1 MRIVQSL
8 ETFLKAHFL
17 QAKQRNSKAVVR
29 PVLIGPPGDILQ
41 LLFDNLTDHGK
52 SDWLLSSEEH
62 VAVLLILGS
71 KAQRALSFP
80 ENQISRECHWDYA
93 VNVRN
98 SYPLVLMLVDPSAW
112 DTCPESLVN
121 TTEVLGF
128 LQPSQPGKW
137 FSNPLWKNL
146 IQQMS
151 ANLGVEAGKIKDALS
166 RLMKESDYHD
176 IPTKHRFL
184 WETAND
190 LLNAIPGTLPPDD
203 GLAFKVG
210 FPSLGQVPRTIG
222 EADRVLKRLADFI
235 KRLGLSEGI
244 DKLKNTQTAI
254 SQHLLTCLDD
264 FERHISRRSL
274 SGVNFSYSPIWH
286 YRSPEPVPDWWIK
299 LTVDV
304 WEALLEDTGD
314 KPHAQLNLSCENALN
329 KKELLPKEPLI
340 VISDVQLKATSSD
353 GLPLNNIVFHR
364 RMPSHTPV
372 ILSPVPGDE
381 TSCIDTDWIPHDR
394 AIKYTVDG
402 HGFRTGAVEVMVL
415 NSFGCRGTCH
425 IRDAESNPPPIKIK
439 KQNIWR
445 QEIILPRGG
454 AIDIDIYHVNSIEG
468 VKLSGGTL
476 QESFEKTIP
485 LGQSKTTFVIVI
497 EGETNFKVTL
507 LSGSGATDSEWEVN
521 LTIQEATEIA
531 RTRFDALVSAHK
543 GTGKLPIPN
552 IPDSPLLRIEDH
564 YLTSPESWRPI
575 LACWTDTTAT
585 ISKIDWRS
593 PRLGS
598 IEPKLGLPPAIDIPG
613 DVLKAREEV
622 RAYLVDKKRYIE
634 EVELDDPVVGGLV
647 ENYLTS
653 YLAWLNNAPD
663 EATWMDCI
671 AIYSAKRN
679 PQAGDYSASDEP
691 VAIVLSPLHPVKIG
705 WQALAQQYLSIG
717 LQKRCP
723 AAGLLSP
730 SKCPDIGG
738 WAIRVAGTNHSF
750 RAFFAAPCDNPYWGF
765 LWNKKYLNDE
775 IEKLSILRHLQE
787 VGLETQSITGGFSRS
802 QAVQSI
808 DDVSKLLPGRAT
820 LRIGII
826 GAKDSSAALSDGVI
840 EWCKK
845 QFGEDFP
852 EYPGSVNVE
861 IYDMRGAIQPTPGV
875 LAVLS
880 EQTQEKARWFRIENV
895 SPDSRLDLVILDQLG
910 SSSLSADKGCRRSV
924 LGAGGLYRSRIRQDF
939 EGADLVM
946 ETRVG
951 KPSNYYGGLDSL
963 LHETV
968 VFFEEL
974 ATRDSDTTH
983 FRFRPNQQAIGNRL
997 QQSTYLAITSSQL
1010 DPGGIIR
1017 GVTGQEGYLWDYELP
1032 GILGGNEESAG
1043 YYLLAKPLESMK
1055 DAIRNSASI
1064 VTNTSLT
1071 QDDIQ
1076 VLIAEISRRGIPVL
1090 KRLASGGTQSR
1101 GELGLLLGTR
1111 LLQDVFNPAKPSN
1124 GLPVWYGNC
1133 IHLILPVD
1141 PFDEPFEKIRVPLC
1155 GSKTSPK
1162 RPDLLVVAITIPPDN
1177 QQISIKITPVEVKFR
1192 GNTMSLSQMQEA
1204 LEQAS
1209 NLGIILDAAWAQS
1222 PLNELWDV
1230 CCRALLAECLDFA
1243 FRIYANPDIHKHLE
1257 SEWAEIH
1264 ETVLEKVLSKGA
1276 TVTIN
1281 ASGRLLVF
1289 DQSNKSSMLDVDSD
1303 GRLDTA
1309 VICPSDAM
1317 ELLAGSQGLIKSQQ
1331 IVDVLDFS
1339 FPSCLCHDETI
1350 EHGKDLSV
1358 VVSDVSEKRKEPEG
1372 NESEEEASP
1381 PVPSLEQPVVSVT
1394 PDVVPESTSL
1404 VPAEVRSQV
1413 NNAFVGFI
1421 GNEAAVKRLK
1431 NDLLSALIEKPPH
1444 LSKNFLFYGEPS
1456 TGKTELARRIATA
1469 LKLPFVKLDGRGLVS
1484 RERLFELVNGEL
1496 SQQGLSPSQVGQ
1508 QSGLPLLEYP
1518 PLIIFVDE
1526 VHLMPKSIQE
1536 SLLTVLEAVDRTVT
1550 MKTFVARMNKT
1561 TFLFATT
1568 RPSEVDKA
1576 FRSRCADV
1584 SLREYTVEEVAEM
1597 LKRRFSKEWPE
1608 HVYLQLAKLGRRVPR
1623 VAISLATDLET
1634 AIKVSDHPNRSI
1646 EEHLDEVR
1654 KTHEMDD
1661 LGLKPLDF
1669 QYLETLK
1676 DEGKPVGEQ
1685 AMVNL
1690 LATADKDRV
1699 IDEVEPF
1706 LRKLGF
1712 IRFGSRGREITEK
1725 GKNYL
1730 LEIEKGKGIV

>member
-8 ETFLKAHFL
+8 EAFLKKHFF
-17 QAKQRNSKAVVR
+17 QAKQRNSKPVVR
-29 PVLIGPPGDILQ
+29 PILIGPPGDILRS
-41 LLFDNLTDHGK
+41 LFDNLTNHGAT
-52 SDWLLSSEEH
+52 DWLISPEDH

-71 KAQRALSFP
+71 KNERGLAFP
-80 ENQISRECHWDYA
+80 ENQLSRECNWDYA

-112 DTCPESLVN
+112 DNCPESLVN

-128 LQPSQPGKW
+128 LQLSQSGKW
-137 FSNPLWKNL
+137 FSNPLWRDL
-146 IQQMS
+146 IQQVS
-151 ANLGVEAGKIKDALS
+151 ANLGVEAGKIKDALI
-166 RLMKESDYHD
+166 RLVKESDYHD
-176 IPTKHRFL
+176 IPTKNRFL

-190 LLNAIPGTLPPDD
+190 LLNAIPDALTPENS
-203 GLAFKVG
+203 LAFRVG

-222 EADRVLKRLADFI
+222 ESDKVLKRLADFI
-235 KRLGLSEGI
+235 KRLGLSEAI
-244 DKLKNTQTAI
+244 DKLKSTQTAI
-254 SQHLLTCLDD
+254 SQNLQTCLGNFGD
-264 FERHISRRSL
+264 HISKKSL

-286 YRSPEPVPDWWIK
+286 YRSSEPVPDWWK
-299 LTVDV
+299 TLTVDI
-304 WEALLEDTGD
+304 WEDLLEDTGD
-314 KPHAQLNLSCENALN
+314 KPQAQLSLFCENAVN
-329 KKELLPKEPLI
+329 KKEILLKEPLI
-340 VISDVQLKATSSD
+340 VISEVQLRTTSSD
-353 GLPLNNIVFHR
+353 GLPLNNIEFR
-364 RMPSHTPV
+364 RRLPSHAPV
-372 ILSPVPGDE
+372 ILEPVPGDE
-381 TSCIDTDWIPHDR
+381 TACIDNEWVPNDKP
-394 AIKYTVDG
+394 IKYTVDAQ
-402 HGFRTGAVEVMVL
+402 GFRNGAVDVLVL
-415 NSFGCRGTCH
+415 NSFGCKGTVH
-425 IRDAESNPPPIKIK
+425 IRDAESNPPPLKIK

-445 QEIILPRGG
+445 QEIVLPRGG
-454 AIDIDIYHVNSIEG
+454 AIDIDIYHVNSIDA
-468 VKLSGGTL
+468 VKLSGGTI
-476 QESFEKTIP
+476 QTPYEKNIP
-485 LGQSKTTFVIVI
+485 LGQSKTTFVVVI
-497 EGETNFKVTL
+497 DGETSFKVTL
-507 LSGSGATDSEWEVN
+507 LAGSGVINSEWEVN

-564 YLTSPESWRPI
+564 YLISPESWRPI
-575 LACWTDTTAT
+575 LACWTNTTAT
-585 ISKIDWRS
+585 VSNVDWNT
-593 PRLGS
+593 PRLGD
-598 IEPKLGLPPAIDIPG
+598 IDPKLGLPPIIDIPD

-622 RAYLVDKKRYIE
+622 RSYLFDKKRYVE
-634 EVELDDPVVGGLV
+634 EVELNDPIFGGLV

-663 EATWMDCI
+663 RATWMDCI
-671 AIYSAKRN
+671 AIYSAKKN

-691 VAIVLSPLHPVKIG
+691 VAIVLSPLHPIKIG
-705 WQALAQQYLSIG
+705 WQALAQQYLSVG

-738 WAIRVAGTNHSF
+738 WAIRVTGTNQTF
-750 RAFFAAPCDNPYWGF
+750 RAFLAAPCDNPYWGF

-775 IEKLSILRHLQE
+775 SEKLSVLHHLQE
-787 VGLETQSITGGFSRS
+787 IGLETQSITGGFSRS

-808 DDVSKLLPGRAT
+808 DDVSKLLPGRAI

-826 GAKDSSAALSDGVI
+826 GARDSSSALSDGVI

-845 QFGEDFP
+845 QFGEDIP

-895 SPDSRLDLVILDQLG
+895 PLDSLLDLVILDQLG
-910 SSSLSADKGCRRSV
+910 SSSLNVDKGFRRSV
-924 LGAGGLYRSRIRQDF
+924 LSTGGLYRSRIRQDF

-951 KPSNYYGGLDSL
+951 KRANYYGGLDGL
-963 LHETV
+963 LHETL

-974 ATRDSDTTH
+974 ALRDDDTSH

-1043 YYLLAKPLESMK
+1043 YYLLAKPLDSMR

-1064 VTNTSLT
+1064 VTNTILS
-1071 QDDIQ
+1071 QNDIQ

-1111 LLQDVFNPAKPSN
+1111 LLQDVFNPSKPSN

-1141 PFDEPFEKIRVPLC
+1141 PFEEPFEKIRGPLC

-1162 RPDLLVVAITIPPDN
+1162 RPDLLAIAVNIPSDN
-1177 QQISIKITPVEVKFR
+1177 QQIAIKITPIEVKFR
-1192 GNTMSLSQMQEA
+1192 GNTMSLSQMQDA

-1209 NLGIILDAAWAQS
+1209 NLGIVLDAAWSQAA
-1222 PLNELWDV
+1222 LNDLWDI

-1243 FRIYANPDIHKHLE
+1243 FRIYANPDIHEHSE
-1257 SEWAEIH
+1257 GEWAGIH
-1264 ETVLEKVLSKGA
+1264 EMVLEKVLNKEA
-1276 TVTIN
+1276 TITIN

-1289 DQSNKSSMLDVDSD
+1289 DQSNISSMLDVDND

-1309 VICPSDAM
+1309 VICPTDSI
-1317 ELLAGSQGLIKSQQ
+1317 ELLAGFQGLKKSNN
-1331 IVDVLDFS
+1331 IVESLDFS
-1339 FPSCLCHDETI
+1339 FPSCLCHDTVT
-1350 EHGKDLSV
+1350 EHDKDLLAAILEV
-1358 VVSDVSEKRKEPEG
+1358 DEKNEEPEG
-1372 NESEEEASP
+1372 ELLAAGEAQPTDQNQEQQASASGMVSEF
-1381 PVPSLEQPVVSVT
+1381 
-1394 PDVVPESTSL
+1394 TSL
-1404 VPAEVRSQV
+1404 VPAAVRTHV

-1456 TGKTELARRIATA
+1456 TGKTELARRLAAA

-1526 VHLMPKSIQE
+1526 VHLTPKSIQE

-1576 FRSRCADV
+1576 FRSRCADI

-1597 LKRRFSKEWPE
+1597 LKRRFSKDWPG
-1608 HVYLQLAKLGRRVPR
+1608 HIFLQLAKLGRRVPR

-1634 AIKVSDHPNRSI
+1634 AIRVSDQPNVSI
-1646 EEHLDEVR
+1646 EDQLDDVR

-1669 QYLETLK
+1669 QYLETLR

-1685 AMVNL
+1685 AIVNL

-1730 LEIEKGKGIV
+1730 LELEKRKGVV